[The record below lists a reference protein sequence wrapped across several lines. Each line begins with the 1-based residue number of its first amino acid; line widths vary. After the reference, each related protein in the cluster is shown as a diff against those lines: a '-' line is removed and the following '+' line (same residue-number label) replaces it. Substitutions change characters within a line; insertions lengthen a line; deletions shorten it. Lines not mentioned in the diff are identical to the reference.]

1 MVLYIIGLG
10 LHSEKDISVR
20 GFELVMSSEYVFMEY
35 YTSVLGINKDILE
48 KFYNKT
54 IELADREMIESDFE
68 EKILEKAKNS
78 IVSLLVVGDPLSATT
93 HMDIYLRC
101 IKSNVKVEVLNNASI
116 MNSCGITGLSLY
128 RFGET
133 VTVPWYTKNWR
144 PTSFYDKIVK
154 NVNSD
159 LHTLVLLDIKLK
171 EISEENL
178 LRGKKIYEPPRFMTI
193 NTAIEQLVE
202 CEEVNKK
209 GILTEKTLCFG
220 LARVGNYYQYKFI

>member
-1 MVLYIIGLG
+1 MVLFIIGLG
-10 LHSEKDISVR
+10 LCSEKDISVR
-20 GFELVMSSEYVFMEY
+20 GLELVLSSDYVFMEY
-35 YTSVLGINKDILE
+35 YTSVLGINKDVLE
-48 KFYNKT
+48 KYYNKK

-68 EKILEKAKNS
+68 EKILEKAKTS
-78 IVSLLVVGDPLSATT
+78 RVSLLVVGDPLSATT

-101 IKSNVKVEVLNNASI
+101 IKSNVQVEVLNNASI

-133 VTVPWYTKNWR
+133 VTVPYFTKKWR
-144 PTSFYDKIVK
+144 PTSFYDKILK

-171 EISEENL
+171 EVSEENL

-193 NTAIEQLVE
+193 NTAIEELLE
-202 CEEVNKK
+202 CEQVHGK
-209 GILTEKTLCFG
+209 GIFTAKTMCFG
-220 LARVGNYYQYKFI
+220 IARIGIIYYLI